1 MTAML
6 PLRLKPFASSPE
18 GAQMPGVLR
27 KKQVFSLL
35 RRNSPMSKKLPSC
48 VLAMLFAVAPTLAQ
62 NYEQNI
68 TVTNTWLQTQI
79 LSDGAIL
86 DTSSHINPYFAN
98 LAALGM
104 LKGDQI
110 RISQVKAWITWYI
123 NHFNWPDYNGIYGT
137 VYNYTVDG
145 TAETSNR
152 DYDSA
157 DSYAATFLSL
167 TWALWETGES
177 GAQAFIKGIGEY
189 DFNVVGNIITNL
201 QLNTGLVYAKP
212 NHQIEFTID
221 NTEDYRG
228 LMDLADLMVAAWGDT
243 NGSHW
248 YIAHATELQNGI
260 QSVLYDSGL
269 KLYYTSAGAALPNL
283 AKWYPDSV
291 AQLFPIANGVIAAS
305 SVQAKTL
312 YSRFN
317 GAWPDWNKLSF
328 NIQDLFPWA
337 VVSYA
342 AVLMGDTPRAN
353 TYITTIENKYQDVG
367 FPWPWYCAEA
377 GWYLRTNAYFRN

>member
-1 MTAML
+1 
-6 PLRLKPFASSPE
+6 
-18 GAQMPGVLR
+18 VL
-27 KKQVFSLL
+27 
-35 RRNSPMSKKLPSC
+35 KKLSSC

-79 LSDGAIL
+79 LPDGAIL

-104 LKGDQI
+104 LKGDQT
-110 RISQVKAWITWYI
+110 RISQVKAWIMWYI
-123 NHFNWPDYNGIYGT
+123 NHLNWPDYGGIYGT
-137 VYNYTVDG
+137 VYDYTVYG
-145 TAETSNR
+145 RAETSTR

-201 QLNTGLVYAKP
+201 QQSTGLVHAKP
-212 NHQIEFTID
+212 NYPIEFTID
-221 NTEDYRG
+221 NSEDYRG

-243 NGSHW
+243 NGSDW

-260 QSVLYDSGL
+260 ESVLYNSGL
-269 KLYYTSAGAALPNL
+269 KLYYTSAGAAVPNL

-305 SVQAKTL
+305 SGQAKTL
-312 YSRFN
+312 YSQFN
-317 GAWPDWNKLSF
+317 GAWPDWNRLSF
-328 NIQDLFPWA
+328 NTQDLFPWA

-342 AVLMGDTPRAN
+342 AVLMGDAPRAN
-353 TYITTIENKYQDVG
+353 TYITTIENRYQHVG
-367 FPWPWYCAEA
+367 FPWSWYCAEA
-377 GWYLRTNAYFRN
+377 GWYIRTNAYFHDPNGSP

>member
-1 MTAML
+1 
-6 PLRLKPFASSPE
+6 
-18 GAQMPGVLR
+18 VL
-27 KKQVFSLL
+27 
-35 RRNSPMSKKLPSC
+35 KKLSSC

-79 LSDGAIL
+79 LPDGAIL

-104 LKGDQI
+104 LKGDQT
-110 RISQVKAWITWYI
+110 RISQVKAWIMWYI
-123 NHFNWPDYNGIYGT
+123 NHLNWPDYGGIYGT
-137 VYNYTVDG
+137 VYDYTVYG
-145 TAETSNR
+145 RAETSTQ

-201 QLNTGLVYAKP
+201 QQSTGLVHAKP
-212 NHQIEFTID
+212 NYPIEFTID
-221 NTEDYRG
+221 NSEDYRG

-243 NGSHW
+243 NGSDW

-260 QSVLYDSGL
+260 QSVLYDSRL
-269 KLYYTSAGAALPNL
+269 KLYYTAVGAAAPNL
-283 AKWYPDSV
+283 ATWYPDSV
-291 AQLFPIANGVIAAS
+291 AQLSPITNDVIAAS
-305 SVQAKTL
+305 SGQAKTI
-312 YSRFN
+312 YSKFN
-317 GAWPDWNKLSF
+317 GAWPAWDKLSF
-328 NIQDLFPWA
+328 NSQDVFPWA

-342 AVLMGDTPRAN
+342 AGLMGDTSRAN
-353 TYITTIENKYQDVG
+353 TYLTTIENKYQEVG

-377 GWYLRTNAYFRN
+377 GWYIRTNAYFPDPNGPSYKRMH

>member
-1 MTAML
+1 ML
-6 PLRLKPFASSPE
+6 
-18 GAQMPGVLR
+18 
-27 KKQVFSLL
+27 
-35 RRNSPMSKKLPSC
+35 KKLFAC
-48 VLAMLFAVAPTLAQ
+48 VLATLFAVAPTIAQ

-68 TVTNTWLQTQI
+68 TVTKTWLQTQI

-104 LKGDQI
+104 LKGDQT

-145 TAETSNR
+145 TAETSTR

-189 DFNVVGNIITNL
+189 DFNVAGNVITNL
-201 QLNTGLVYAKP
+201 QQSTGLVYAKP
-212 NHQIEFTID
+212 NDQIEFTID
-221 NTEDYRG
+221 NSEDYRG
-228 LMDLADLMVAAWGDT
+228 LMDLADLMVVAWGDT
-243 NGSHW
+243 NGSNW

-269 KLYYTSAGAALPNL
+269 KLYYTSAGAAVTNL

-291 AQLFPIANGVIAAS
+291 AQLFPITNGVIAAS
-305 SVQAKTL
+305 SGQAKSL
-312 YSRFN
+312 YSQFN
-317 GAWPDWNKLSF
+317 GAWPAWNKLSF
-328 NIQDLFPWA
+328 NIQDPFPWGL
-337 VVSYA
+337 VSYA
-342 AVLMGDTPRAN
+342 AVLMGDMPRAN
-353 TYITTIENKYQDVG
+353 TYITTIEHKYQGMG

-377 GWYLRTNAYFRN
+377 GWYIRTSAYFHDPNGSP